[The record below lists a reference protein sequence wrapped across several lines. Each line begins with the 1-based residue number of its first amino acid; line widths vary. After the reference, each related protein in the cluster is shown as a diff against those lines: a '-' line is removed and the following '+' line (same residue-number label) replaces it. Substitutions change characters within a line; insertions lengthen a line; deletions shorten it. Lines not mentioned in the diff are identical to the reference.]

1 MKKMSRRYMLTQR
14 VIDVTMAIIVALV
27 LLPFLSII
35 AWKIK
40 RQSPG
45 PILFK
50 QERMGRDGVP
60 FMMYK
65 FRTMHVN
72 AEADTKQ
79 ATRDD
84 PRKFPFGKF
93 MRQHTIDEMA
103 QLINVLKGEMSVV
116 GPRPHMVKQMEAY
129 AELIPN
135 LMERHSVKPG
145 VTGLAQ
151 AMGLRGDTP
160 ELWMMEERIRHDLY
174 YIRHRSTRMDL
185 SILWHSLSQFV
196 KPKESAH

>member
-27 LLPFLSII
+27 LLPFLPII

-84 PRKFPFGKF
+84 PGSFLLGSSC
-93 MRQHTIDEMA
+93 A
-103 QLINVLKGEMSVV
+103 S
-116 GPRPHMVKQMEAY
+116 
-129 AELIPN
+129 IP
-135 LMERHSVKPG
+135 L
-145 VTGLAQ
+145 
-151 AMGLRGDTP
+151 
-160 ELWMMEERIRHDLY
+160 
-174 YIRHRSTRMDL
+174 TR
-185 SILWHSLSQFV
+185 WHS
-196 KPKESAH
+196 